1 MNKIAIETVRQP
13 MRDVKVASQADVVV
27 VGGGPAG
34 VSAALAAAR
43 NGAKVT
49 LLERYNHLGG
59 LASGGM
65 VLVLDDMWDNHLN
78 EISVRGTCQTMI
90 ERLSAMGLAM
100 FPRSNEWGLAPA
112 ALQRWYRW
120 GTFDFHTHSTP
131 HPICFAAAFDPDG
144 WKRVSLDM
152 VQEAGIELRLHSWFS
167 HTLVEDGK
175 ATGVVCESKSG
186 PQAILGSVV
195 IDTTGDLDVAASA
208 GAPHTGGN
216 YIMTTVFRLGGVDC
230 DAAERFERE
239 EPEAYSALDR
249 RIKKIL
255 GGSWGLW
262 WLKTPLPGIVWCNCP
277 HMAGL
282 DGQKV
287 EDLTRAEVQG
297 RKHIHALVDFVRGRL
312 PGFEKCYV
320 VDVAPQTGVRQTRLL
335 EGEYILTKEDLAQR
349 TRFDDSVARGRD
361 YTMPY
366 RVLLPQKIDNLL
378 VAGRHYSVTSQAQK
392 ISREIPPCMAMGEA
406 AGVAAAL
413 AANAG
418 VLVRNVDVRQVQK
431 TLRAQGADPGDQS
444 GRNADVPA
452 FAAALATHD
461 KVLETV

>member
-1 MNKIAIETVRQP
+1 MQHTSDTIRQSA
-13 MRDVKVASQADVVV
+13 RDVKVAARADVVV

-34 VSAALAAAR
+34 MSAALAAAR

-78 EISVRGTCQTMI
+78 EISVRGTCQAMI
-90 ERLSAMGLAM
+90 ERLAALKLARY
-100 FPRSNEWGLAPA
+100 PRSNEWGYDPDSLR
-112 ALQRWYRW
+112 RWYRW
-120 GTFDFHTHSTP
+120 GTFDFHTHGTP

-144 WKRVSLDM
+144 WKRVALDM

-167 HTLVEDGK
+167 HTLVEDGRV
-175 ATGVVCESKSG
+175 TGVVCESKSG
-186 PQAILGSVV
+186 PQAILGTVV
-195 IDTTGDLDVAASA
+195 IDATGDLDVAASA

-216 YIMTTVFRLGGVDC
+216 YIMTTVFRLGGVDTET
-230 DAAERFERE
+230 AERYERE
-239 EPEAYSALDR
+239 QPEEYAALDR
-249 RIKKIL
+249 RIKKVL

-287 EDLTRAEVQG
+287 EDLTRAEIQG
-297 RKHIHALVDFVRGRL
+297 RKHIHALVDLVRKEL
-312 PGFEKCYV
+312 PGFEHCHV

-335 EGEYILTKEDLAQR
+335 EGEYVLTKEDLSAR
-349 TRFDDSVARGRD
+349 TRFADSVARGRD

-413 AANAG
+413 AIRAG
-418 VLVRNVDVRQVQK
+418 VTARKVDVAQLQK
-431 TLRAQGADPGDQS
+431 TLRAQGADPGDQP

-452 FAAALATHD
+452 YVAALTTNDAI
-461 KVLETV
+461 LEMV